1 MSRLRE
7 ILEWQN
13 KWRDSLGTCETI
25 EVSQEFKNLEQELA
39 FEFRDDLLRKVI
51 EELTLSNSG
60 KFFNYDGS
68 EIFW

>member
-13 KWRDSLGTCETI
+13 KWRDFLGTCETI
-25 EVSQEFKNLEQELA
+25 EVSQEFENLEQELA

-51 EELTLSNSG
+51 EENKRKG
-60 KFFNYDGS
+60 
-68 EIFW
+68 EEE